1 MSSAPAPTA
10 EPFDSRVLIAEL
22 RPALVSYFER
32 RCGNVSEAEDL
43 AQETIARALAHAGW
57 TSMDRARGYIFR
69 IGVNLWRDRRRRRLV
84 RGVSVDFDDPTTHGI
99 TEDRSPE
106 RVVGGEEELR
116 CIAIAL
122 TELHP
127 RTRDVFVLHRL
138 EQMKQA
144 EIAGLFDIS
153 VSSVE
158 KHIARALEHLATRLE
173 GKDMP

>member
-1 MSSAPAPTA
+1 M
-10 EPFDSRVLIAEL
+10 
-22 RPALVSYFER
+22 
-32 RCGNVSEAEDL
+32 
-43 AQETIARALAHAGW
+43 
-57 TSMDRARGYIFR
+57 
-69 IGVNLWRDRRRRRLV
+69 
-84 RGVSVDFDDPTTHGI
+84 
-99 TEDRSPE
+99 
-106 RVVGGEEELR
+106 
-116 CIAIAL
+116 AL

-144 EIAGLFDIS
+144 EIAGLFGIS